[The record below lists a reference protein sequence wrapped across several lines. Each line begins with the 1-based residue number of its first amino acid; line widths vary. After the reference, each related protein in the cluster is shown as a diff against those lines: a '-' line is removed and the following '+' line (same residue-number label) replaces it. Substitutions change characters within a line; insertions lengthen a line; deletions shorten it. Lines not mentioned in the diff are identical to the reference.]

1 MDALSE
7 DLKRWFKE
15 KWVDISRKTASGKHP
30 PCGRKKS
37 SKKGYPKCR
46 PSVRVSSETPETTG
60 EMSQSEKKAAV
71 RQKRTAEAT
80 RKRKGKKPIMTS
92 HRNIKEEVL
101 VEKNVPTNKKLYSSV
116 KALAKKKFKVY
127 PSAYANA
134 WLVKTYKARG
144 GKYKSVNEATDMKD
158 TRKEA
163 IDMAMS
169 ELMKTQEYAG
179 ELLKMMSRM
188 NDVEP
193 WIQGKITT
201 IGDYIG
207 SVKHYL
213 EYRNS
218 KYGRMHEDL
227 TEAKK
232 DMPCNKP
239 TRSTSAGKKMMVKA
253 CEGGKEKI
261 VHFGA
266 KGYGHN
272 YSPAARKSFRAR
284 HKCGQ
289 SKSKLSAQYWACK
302 KLWAGPKGSKASCP
316 PGRKCK
322 Y

>member
-7 DLKRWFKE
+7 DLKRWFRE
-15 KWVDISRKTASGKHP
+15 KWVDISRKDKSGKHP

-37 SKKGYPKCR
+37 SKKKYPKCR

-60 EMSQSEKKAAV
+60 EMSPDEKSAAV
-71 RQKRTAEAT
+71 RQKRSAEAKN
-80 RKRKGKKPIMTS
+80 KRKGKKPIMTS
-92 HRNIKEEVL
+92 HHDIKEEVL
-101 VEKNVPTNKKLYSSV
+101 LEKNKPTNAKLYARV
-116 KALAKKKFKVY
+116 KALAKSKFKVY

-134 WLVKTYKARG
+134 WLVKEYKKRG
-144 GKYKSVNEATDMKD
+144 GGYKTIKEANEMKD

-163 IDMAMS
+163 IDMALS

-179 ELLKMMSRM
+179 DLLKMMSKM
-188 NDVEP
+188 HDVEP
-193 WIQGKITT
+193 WIQGKINT

-207 SVKHYL
+207 AVKHYL
-213 EYRNS
+213 QYRNS
-218 KYGRMHEDL
+218 KYGKMFESL

-239 TRSTSAGKKMMVKA
+239 RPSTSAGKKMMVKA

-272 YSPAARKSFRAR
+272 YSAAARKSFKAR
-284 HKCGQ
+284 HKC
-289 SKSKLSAQYWACK
+289 SEKKSKLSAQYWACK
-302 KLWAGPKGSKASCP
+302 KLWAGKGGSKASCP